1 MYYMFLLASSS
12 AIWTMIS
19 LLGRGMFGNA
29 WNCHANTSKGLLVV
43 VVVVVIIVVA
53 SSCTTTPALVSA
65 VVYGIEAIRVLGC
78 PYLDRPRVPCFTRY
92 ASHTPTTTTTGI
104 IGV

>member
-29 WNCHANTSKGLLVV
+29 WNFHANTTKGLLVV
-43 VVVVVIIVVA
+43 VVVVVIIVV
-53 SSCTTTPALVSA
+53 SCSCSFPLLLCLLLLTEFVPAV
-65 VVYGIEAIRVLGC
+65 
-78 PYLDRPRVPCFTRY
+78 F
-92 ASHTPTTTTTGI
+92 
-104 IGV
+104 

>member
-12 AIWTMIS
+12 AFWTMIS

-43 VVVVVIIVVA
+43 VVIIVVT
-53 SSCTTTPALVSA
+53 SSCTTTPAFVSA
-65 VVYGIEAIRVLGC
+65 VVNGIEAIRVLGC
-78 PYLDRPRVPCFTRY
+78 PYLDRPRVPCFTQY